1 MFPTRRITTGGGD
14 VFRDEFSLAFD
25 GTDDFIQLPMPIN
38 YSAVTISAWIKVTED
53 SNTKVIVGARDSSS
67 DGLIFFL
74 DSSER
79 LVLRVNGQGT
89 STTGMDITPNVWTHV
104 VGTYDGDKAI
114 AYINTIASS
123 PKDISTDGI
132 TTVTSNARIGCNAQS
147 SANPYNGNI
156 SEIAI
161 YNKSL
166 SASEVKTLYNGRE
179 PYNHKEG
186 VCSSNLQAW
195 YRMGDGVLDTQP
207 SNHTNSLLISDN
219 TNATKGSNLWTETY
233 SSNTGSWSEDG
244 TNDLTQEN
252 NAIKITGDGSDSDG
266 ARIKLRASDDMSSNL
281 TVGKLYELAFQSKVS
296 SGSSVNVQFQ
306 ISNAHSF
313 VNFVNYTT
321 EYKQFRHYF
330 IATDATEAEIKCS
343 AMGDGET
350 IFMKDF
356 SVREINGNA
365 GVGENFD
372 GSNIVGDTP

>member
-1 MFPTRRITTGGGD
+1 MFPTRRITTSGGD

-25 GTDDFIQLPMPIN
+25 GTDDYIQLPMPIN

-53 SNTKVIVGARDSSS
+53 SNAKVIVGARDSSS

-79 LVLRVNGQGT
+79 LILRVNGQGT

-104 VGTYDGDKAI
+104 VGTYDGDLAI

-132 TTVTSNARIGCNAQS
+132 TTVTSNAKIGRNAQS

-161 YNKSL
+161 YDKAL

-195 YRMGDGVLDTQP
+195 YRMGDGVLDNF
-207 SNHTNSLLISDN
+207 NHIADQ
-219 TNATKGSNLWTETY
+219 TNATLG
-233 SSNTGSWSEDG
+233 
-244 TNDLTQEN
+244 NDLVTEGDFSN
-252 NAIKITGDGSDSDG
+252 GGAAWTTSGSTVTTAIDGGAFVSTGDSDG
-266 ARIKLRASDDMSSNL
+266 GLSTCSQAETLTSGNAYLLRFDVTAVTGSPSVHNYCDSLNKTLGVASVKTYTDVFISNGTGGIDIRTICANGQSVTIDNIKLQL
-281 TVGKLYELAFQSKVS
+281 V
-296 SGSSVNVQFQ
+296 
-306 ISNAHSF
+306 
-313 VNFVNYTT
+313 
-321 EYKQFRHYF
+321 
-330 IATDATEAEIKCS
+330 
-343 AMGDGET
+343 
-350 IFMKDF
+350 
-356 SVREINGNA
+356 NGNA
-365 GVGENFD
+365 GVMTNMSAD
-372 GSNIVGDTP
+372 NIEGDSF